1 MTKHIHIKT
10 GALFG
15 CFGEIALLVWFRLQI
30 TPNRNYSLCSRTTN
44 WSNILSTLGALKLSA
59 VLKPAQMPAV
69 QQRRNKLAKRLHEQ
83 LELARA
89 QQAGAH
95 YAPVKFR
102 TVKDADTGARKQIET
117 SKRVKAWWFTA
128 DNGKLALCVRYG
140 TKILELAKG
149 KYAIEIATAN
159 DLVSTLET
167 VKTAVLAGELD
178 TAIDNAANKL
188 RAGFVK

>member
-1 MTKHIHIKT
+1 
-10 GALFG
+10 
-15 CFGEIALLVWFRLQI
+15 
-30 TPNRNYSLCSRTTN
+30 
-44 WSNILSTLGALKLSA
+44 LSTLSALKLSA
-59 VLKPAQMPAV
+59 VLKPTQMPAV

-83 LELARA
+83 MELARA
-89 QQAGAH
+89 QQAGTQ

-102 TVKDADTGARKQIET
+102 TVKDAETGARKQIET
-117 SKRVKAWWFTA
+117 HKRVKAWWFTA
-128 DNGKLALCVRYG
+128 DNGKLALCVCYG

-149 KYAIEIATAN
+149 KYAIEVATAN

-188 RAGFVK
+188 RAGFAK

>member
-15 CFGEIALLVWFRLQI
+15 CFGEIALLVWFRLQT
-30 TPNRNYSLCSRTTN
+30 TPDRNYSLYSCTTN
-44 WSNILSTLGALKLSA
+44 WSNKLSTLGALKLSA
-59 VLKPAQMPAV
+59 VLKPTQMPAV

-83 LELARA
+83 MELARA

-102 TVKDADTGARKQIET
+102 TIKDADTGARKQIET